1 MSIGITLFR
10 TAGVLL
16 LAALS
21 SAAGAADTAMPFA
34 TQTQGA
40 VSFISGGIADE
51 DRAILQPL
59 ARKHNVRM
67 AFATTSGEYLA
78 DIRVVMKD
86 VKGKTVLETV
96 SDGPCLL
103 VDAPPGKYSVAAY
116 RLEQRPVVKP
126 VNVSGKRSAGLHFY
140 WAESSKHGNARAA
153 ARERVSGAATR
164 HGCF

>member
-1 MSIGITLFR
+1 MSLGITVIR
-10 TAGVLL
+10 TAAVLL

-21 SAAGAADTAMPFA
+21 SAAGAADAAMPFA

-67 AFATTSGEYLA
+67 AFATTSGEYLS

-86 VKGKTVLETV
+86 TKGKTVLETV

-116 RLEQRPVVKP
+116 RLEQRPMVKP

-140 WAESSKHGNARAA
+140 WTESSRNGSGHTA
-153 ARERVSGAATR
+153 AREQTSRGSAQ